1 MLPVST
7 EKTEQRPLRHQV
19 SDPSTEP
26 RAAGLR
32 VKWLE
37 SPSLQHIAASACR
50 TWMTRGSTLLVCRE
64 SCLVFF
70 LLLPLTLKPGF
81 FPVILMPNVCLVSW
95 LRICFFSAFLR
106 HRVRKSLKATPAFAA
121 RLLLPLSSENVCLN
135 FGADLNSS
143 PLLEDRHVLHSCLAG
158 LEDRGSPREAD
169 AHISG
174 PWGPGYGHVGSSP
187 GEAGAAGRA

>member
-7 EKTEQRPLRHQV
+7 EKTEQRPLRHQA

-37 SPSLQHIAASACR
+37 SPSLQHIASSACQ

-95 LRICFFSAFLR
+95 LHICFFSAFLR
-106 HRVRKSLKATPAFAA
+106 HRVRNSLKATPAFAA
-121 RLLLPLSSENVCLN
+121 CLLLPLSSKNVCLRLW
-135 FGADLNSS
+135 GKPEQQSTAGGSTRA
-143 PLLEDRHVLHSCLAG
+143 PLLPSRS
-158 LEDRGSPREAD
+158 RGPWLSPR
-169 AHISG
+169 G
-174 PWGPGYGHVGSSP
+174 
-187 GEAGAAGRA
+187 